1 MLLSIFIFQNWVN
14 TQDFMVFTVSLH
26 RTKNS
31 SKRRRQ
37 QSLIYKRSFLFWIW
51 IRAQWTGWMRLRT
64 LQEVSHLLYLIC
76 FGEKGKTVTISQR
89 FLNVN
94 FFWVRMSKG
103 KFLNV
108 LYSSLSSLRISFFFS
123 LDIASTTFR

>member
-14 TQDFMVFTVSLH
+14 TQDFMVFTLSLH

-37 QSLIYKRSFLFWIW
+37 QSLIYKRSFLFWIS
-51 IRAQWTGWMRLRT
+51 IRAQWIGWMRLRT

-108 LYSSLSSLRISFFFS
+108 LYSSLSSLRIPFFFS

>member
-14 TQDFMVFTVSLH
+14 TQDFMVFTLSLH

-37 QSLIYKRSFLFWIW
+37 QSLIYKRSFLFWIS
-51 IRAQWTGWMRLRT
+51 IRAQWIGWMRLRT

-76 FGEKGKTVTISQR
+76 SGEKDKTVTISKR

-94 FFWVRMSKG
+94 FFWVRMWKG

>member
-37 QSLIYKRSFLFWIW
+37 QSLIYKRSFLLRIW
-51 IRAQWTGWMRLRT
+51 ICAQWIGWMRLRT
-64 LQEVSHLLYLIC
+64 LQEVSRLLYLIC

>member
-14 TQDFMVFTVSLH
+14 TQDFMVFTLSLH

-37 QSLIYKRSFLFWIW
+37 QSLIYKRSFLFWIS
-51 IRAQWTGWMRLRT
+51 IRAQWIGWMRLRT

-76 FGEKGKTVTISQR
+76 SGEKDKTVTISKR

-94 FFWVRMSKG
+94 FFWVRMWKR

>member
-37 QSLIYKRSFLFWIW
+37 QSLIYKRSFLLRIW
-51 IRAQWTGWMRLRT
+51 IRAQWIGWMRLRT
-64 LQEVSHLLYLIC
+64 LQEVSRLLYLIC

>member
-14 TQDFMVFTVSLH
+14 TQDFMVFTLSLH

-37 QSLIYKRSFLFWIW
+37 QSLIYKRSFLLRIW
-51 IRAQWTGWMRLRT
+51 IRAQWIGWMRLRT
-64 LQEVSHLLYLIC
+64 LQEVSRLLYLIC

>member
-14 TQDFMVFTVSLH
+14 TQDFMVFTLSLH

-37 QSLIYKRSFLFWIW
+37 QSLIYKRSFLLRIW
-51 IRAQWTGWMRLRT
+51 ICAQWIGWMRLRT
-64 LQEVSHLLYLIC
+64 LQEVSRLLYLIC
-76 FGEKGKTVTISQR
+76 SGEKDKTVTISKR